1 MEEKGGNQ
9 MNIDPLD
16 IISNLDHLVPFYE
29 PFFSAEDLQI
39 VGYEVVGKF
48 IKDDT
53 AFEMDSFF
61 MDQQI
66 PEEYRLEAYI
76 HLMNRAM
83 DHLIQ
88 EKQSGF
94 LAFRM
99 DPAILL
105 YDVEESIIKT
115 VLSKQHEGFFP
126 SQIIFVLPEE
136 SLKGIEGS
144 IEHSVQFF
152 KTFGFRIAIENA
164 ESSGVRLERI
174 APLSPHFIRVH
185 LSSLKSQTGTIG
197 IDETIYALSSFARK
211 IGATLMFDKIEMEHQ
226 LMFAWKNGGRYY
238 QGPLLARASS
248 AFEKKDKS
256 KELLKKELSRFMSFE
271 KKKLEA
277 LKALETKLYE
287 ELNGLLDKYKNNHD
301 FEELIQEA
309 AALLKER
316 AFRVYVC
323 DEDGYQLSSNL
334 LRQGQKW
341 IHQMEYL
348 QKNWSWRPYFLEN
361 VFKMSH
367 SKQGLLSDLYSDI
380 ETGEWIRTFS
390 IPITNRSFLFI
401 DLSYSFLFDEENL
414 L

>member
-1 MEEKGGNQ
+1 

-16 IISNLDHLVPFYE
+16 IISNMNHLLPFYE

-39 VGYEVVGKF
+39 VGYEVMGKF
-48 IKDDT
+48 REEHTDGDL
-53 AFEMDSFF
+53 DSFF

-66 PEEYRLEAYI
+66 PEEYRLEAYA
-76 HLMNRAM
+76 HLINRAL
-83 DHLIQ
+83 DHFIQ
-88 EKQSGF
+88 AQQAGF

-99 DPAILL
+99 DPNILI
-105 YDVEESIIKT
+105 YDVEETIIKT
-115 VLSKQHEGFFP
+115 ILSKKEAGFLP

-144 IEHSVQFF
+144 IEHTVQFI
-152 KTFGFRIAIENA
+152 KTFGIRIAIENA

-185 LSSLKSQTGTIG
+185 LSSLKSQSGTIG
-197 IDETIYALSSFARK
+197 FDETIYALSSFARK

-238 QGPLLARASS
+238 QGPLLAKSS
-248 AFEKKDKS
+248 AVFEKKDKS

-277 LKALETKLYE
+277 LKALETMLFE
-287 ELNGLLDKYKNNHD
+287 DLNGLLDKYKHNHA
-301 FEELIQEA
+301 FEELILEA
-309 AALLKER
+309 AKILKDR
-316 AFRVYVC
+316 AFRLYVC
-323 DEDGYQLSSNL
+323 DDDGYQLSSNL
-334 LRQGQKW
+334 LRQGDQWINQK
-341 IHQMEYL
+341 EYL

-361 VFKMSH
+361 VFKMSR

-390 IPITNRSFLFI
+390 IPITNRFFLFI
-401 DLSYSFLFDEENL
+401 DLSYSFLFEEENL

>member
-1 MEEKGGNQ
+1 MEEKGGKR

-16 IISNLDHLVPFYE
+16 IISNMTHLVPFYE
-29 PFFSAEDLQI
+29 PFFSAEDHQI
-39 VGYEVVGKF
+39 VGYEVLGKF
-48 IKDDT
+48 MKDQT
-53 AFEMDSFF
+53 AADLDCFF

-66 PEEYRLEAYI
+66 PEDYRLEAYT
-76 HLMNRAM
+76 HLMNHAI
-83 DHLIQ
+83 DHLIR
-88 EKQSGF
+88 EKQTGF
-94 LAFRM
+94 LALRM
-99 DPAILL
+99 DPNILI
-105 YDVEESIIKT
+105 YDVDEAIIKT
-115 VLSKQHEGFFP
+115 VLSKEQEGFLP
-126 SQIIFVLPEE
+126 SQMIFVLPEE

-144 IEHSVQFF
+144 IEHTVQFI
-152 KTFGFRIAIENA
+152 KTFGIRIAIENA

-174 APLSPHFIRVH
+174 GPLSPHFIRISLV
-185 LSSLKSQTGTIG
+185 SLKSQSGTIG
-197 IDETIYALSSFARK
+197 FDETIYALSSFARK

-238 QGPLLARASS
+238 QGPLLAKAS
-248 AFEKKDKS
+248 AGLEKKDKS

-271 KKKLEA
+271 KKKLVA

-287 ELNGLLDKYKNNHD
+287 DLNNVLDKYKNNHA

-309 AALLKER
+309 ARVLKDR

-334 LRQGQKW
+334 LRQEEQW
-341 IHQMEYL
+341 IHQKEYL

-361 VFKMSH
+361 VFKMSR

-390 IPITNRSFLFI
+390 IPITNRFFLFI
-401 DLSYSFLFDEENL
+401 DLSYSFLFEEENL